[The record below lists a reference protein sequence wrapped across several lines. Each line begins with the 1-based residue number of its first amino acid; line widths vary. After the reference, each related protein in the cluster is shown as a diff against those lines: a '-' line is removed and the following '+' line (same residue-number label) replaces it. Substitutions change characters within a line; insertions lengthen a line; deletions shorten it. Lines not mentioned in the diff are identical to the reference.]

1 MYPFSFHN
9 PTRIE
14 FGGDKEQFMG
24 AYMREYGAKRA
35 LIVYGSERMK
45 QSGLFARVANGL
57 REQGIEFIEC
67 GGIKSNPVLS
77 KVREAVQMA
86 KDFKADSVLS
96 IGGGSCLDSAKAI
109 AAGACYSGDVWD
121 FFKGTPIPQA
131 LMIFD
136 VITLAAT
143 GSEMNWGAVITN
155 EETRQKDSI
164 HDRLLFP
171 KVSVINPQLQA
182 TVSREYLVY
191 SAADIIA
198 HSIEAYFTAENRP
211 QIIDGLV
218 ENNIKSVIQTTE
230 KLLADPDDLDA
241 RGEFAWA
248 ATLALNGLTHLGIGK
263 YQFPNHMLEHSMS
276 AICDVPHG
284 AGLSVLMP
292 AWMHWYQAHNPQ
304 RFIRF
309 AREVFALDSAEQGI
323 QALRAWFDKIGT
335 PTRLSQLNITD
346 AQLEEIIENAAQT
359 AKQRNLDALY
369 SKAAI
374 SDIFALTR

>member
-1 MYPFSFHN
+1 
-9 PTRIE
+9 
-14 FGGDKEQFMG
+14 
-24 AYMREYGAKRA
+24 
-35 LIVYGSERMK
+35 
-45 QSGLFARVANGL
+45 
-57 REQGIEFIEC
+57 
-67 GGIKSNPVLS
+67 
-77 KVREAVQMA
+77 
-86 KDFKADSVLS
+86 
-96 IGGGSCLDSAKAI
+96 
-109 AAGACYSGDVWD
+109 
-121 FFKGTPIPQA
+121 
-131 LMIFD
+131 
-136 VITLAAT
+136 
-143 GSEMNWGAVITN
+143 MNWGAVITN

-230 KLLADPDDLDA
+230 KLLADPNDLDA

-359 AKQRNLDALY
+359 AKQRNLDVLY